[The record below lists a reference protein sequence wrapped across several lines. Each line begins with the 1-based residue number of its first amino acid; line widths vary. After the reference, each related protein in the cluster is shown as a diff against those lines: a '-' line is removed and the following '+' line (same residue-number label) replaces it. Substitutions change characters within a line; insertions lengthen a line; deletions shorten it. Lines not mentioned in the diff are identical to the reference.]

1 MKLSLY
7 TAAQN
12 SAGERVRI
20 ALNLKGFDYDYV
32 PVPRPKD
39 PAYVQRNPQALMPTL
54 EVDGIHISQSL
65 SILEYLEERCPDPPL
80 LPKDPILRTQS
91 RSFAMAICAETH
103 ALTVRRVRRFL
114 MEDMAVGPAKVDE
127 WYAHWTQV
135 TFSALET
142 KLCTRTVQ
150 TDFCFD
156 QFPTFADIALI
167 PQMANARR
175 FDCDLSAFPRLC
187 EIEARCRS
195 HIAFERARPEA
206 QIDDRNAQ

>member
-20 ALNLKGFDYDYV
+20 ALNLKGLSYNYV
-32 PVPRPKD
+32 PVPKTEHPD
-39 PAYVQRNPQALMPTL
+39 YVQRNPQALMPTL
-54 EVDGIHISQSL
+54 EVDGVHFSQSL

-80 LPKDPILRTQS
+80 LPKDPILRAQS
-91 RSFAMAICAETH
+91 RSFTMAICAETH
-103 ALTVRRVRRFL
+103 ALTVRRVRRYL
-114 MEDMAVGPAKVDE
+114 MEDMAVDPVRVDE

-142 KLCTRTVQ
+142 TLGTRQVQ
-150 TDFCFD
+150 TDFCFAE
-156 QFPTFADIALI
+156 FPTFAGIALI

-175 FDCDLSAFPRLC
+175 FECDLSALPKLC

-195 HIAFERARPEA
+195 HAAFEMARREA
-206 QIDDRNAQ
+206 QIDYRQAH